1 MSVSVTQRGAM
12 LAVFQQS
19 PHGSFD
25 DLGYGTVTSF
35 AAHLYRL
42 ETDAR

>member
-1 MSVSVTQRGAM
+1 M
-12 LAVFQQS
+12 LAIFQQS

-25 DLGYGTVTSF
+25 DLGCGTVTSF

-42 ETDAR
+42 